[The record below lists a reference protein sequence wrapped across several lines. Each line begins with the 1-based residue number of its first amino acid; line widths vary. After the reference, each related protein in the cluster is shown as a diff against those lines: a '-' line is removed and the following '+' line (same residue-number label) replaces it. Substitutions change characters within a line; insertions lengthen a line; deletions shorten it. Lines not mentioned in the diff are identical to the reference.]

1 MKLGILINTD
11 RHLQHVVGITEAA
24 LARGHEVQIFTMD
37 AGTRLLNSPEYSA
50 LCRMQGVTMNFCS
63 LNAKQGGMPLE
74 ALSEEIN
81 SGSQYDNAVMNHS
94 ADRVIVL

>member
-11 RHLQHVVGITEAA
+11 RHLQHIVGITKAA

-37 AGTRLLNSPEYSA
+37 AGTRLLNSPEYRA
-50 LCRMQGVTMNFCS
+50 LCGMQGVTMNFCEF
-63 LNAKQGGMPLE
+63 NARQYGIAQGELP
-74 ALSEEIN
+74 AEII
-81 SGSQYDNAVMNHS
+81 SGSQYDNAVMSHS